1 MPRQVDAFIFLGVFG
16 PGGVAGHAPAAA
28 WVFWASTLLLVVVIV
43 GVILHPHLL
52 QVRAVCVRLLVL
64 VCIRLTRRSRASIT
78 SSSGCTPLRPTVTG
92 EIPCSFENVAKFTHR
107 TLEPPATLSRLL
119 NPSFVSSSSLWPG

>member
-28 WVFWASTLLLVVVIV
+28 WVFWASTLLLALVIV

-52 QVRAVCVRLLVL
+52 QVRAVCVRPP
-64 VCIRLTRRSRASIT
+64 CPRA
-78 SSSGCTPLRPTVTG
+78 
-92 EIPCSFENVAKFTHR
+92 
-107 TLEPPATLSRLL
+107 
-119 NPSFVSSSSLWPG
+119 FV